1 MAAGAMRKTLLS
13 CVVAAAVFT
22 AANAWSA
29 GRERPELRAALESA
43 NAPIEQMP
51 PAPALQ
57 GAAAIPDPGP
67 AAANA
72 DAPAPK
78 GNPLWAIPLRALA
91 ATRERPLFSASR
103 RPPPPVIPSAPDPA
117 AHALPVA
124 IKEAEPERPPLLLIG
139 TAVSADRRIAILLNQ
154 TTKLVTQVKE
164 GEQESG
170 WRVTAVS
177 LHSTV
182 VERDERAV
190 TLLLPRPEN
199 QGAQTEAATQASP
212 LLIRARAR

>member
-1 MAAGAMRKTLLS
+1 MAAGAMKMALLS
-13 CVVAAAVFT
+13 CVVAVAVFT
-22 AANAWSA
+22 AANSWSA

-43 NAPIEQMP
+43 NAPIEPMP

-57 GAAAIPDPGP
+57 GAPPIPDRGP
-67 AAANA
+67 AVANA
-72 DAPAPK
+72 DAPARK
-78 GNPLWAIPLRALA
+78 GNPLWAIPLRALG

-124 IKEAEPERPPLLLIG
+124 IKAAEPESPPLLLIG
-139 TAVSADRRIAILLNQ
+139 TAVSVDTRIAIFLNQ
-154 TTKLVTQVKE
+154 TTKLVTQVRE

-190 TLLLPRPEN
+190 TLLLPRPDN
-199 QGAQTEAATQASP
+199 QDAQTEAATQASP

>member
-1 MAAGAMRKTLLS
+1 MKKALLP
-13 CVVAAAVFT
+13 CVVTAAVFT

-51 PAPALQ
+51 PALQ
-57 GAAAIPDPGP
+57 GAAAIPDRGP
-67 AAANA
+67 ATANA
-72 DAPAPK
+72 DAPTPK

-103 RPPPPVIPSAPDPA
+103 RPPPPVVPSAPDPT

-139 TAVSADRRIAILLNQ
+139 TAVGADRRIAIFLNQ
-154 TTKLVTQVKE
+154 TTKLVTQVRE

-182 VERDERAV
+182 VERDERTV
-190 TLLLPRPEN
+190 TLLLPRPEG
-199 QGAQTEAATQASP
+199 QVAQTEAATQAP
-212 LLIRARAR
+212 LLLIRARAR